1 MRPLLIVIVQG
12 LDSKVQDSNG
22 WTVIVQGL
30 DSNTWTVT
38 VQDQDS
44 NGWTVTVQGLDN
56 NSSRSR
62 Q

>member
-1 MRPLLIVIVQG
+1 MRPLLIVTVQG

-38 VQDQDS
+38 VGQ
-44 NGWTVTVQGLDN
+44 
-56 NSSRSR
+56 
-62 Q
+62 